1 MDHQKP
7 ATDMSTRRRRCQWPF
22 GYVALLALAS
32 ACAPPPHGEEESS
45 NTNESAP
52 DLLDKATPSITM
64 DSASYGVGQEIGVRY
79 ANLPSGNQHWIGLY
93 SPSSADTSYL
103 TWQYAGSTGSGTLRF
118 AGLQAG
124 SYEARMFL
132 NDGYQRVGKASFSVA
147 AGPVTDL
154 CPNDPNKTAPGQCGC
169 GKPEGTCSGTGYNV
183 YYGYLHSHT
192 ERSDGTGSPAQAYAA
207 AKAAGLD
214 FFSVTDHDY
223 YPDNMTSTDWST
235 IRTAAAKYDNDPQ
248 FVSFWGFEWTSDTT
262 EWATNGKG
270 LGHVTVV
277 NSESWC
283 NVSKSGTDTLNGLVS
298 WLNNQPSVIALFNHP
313 GQYNTTFDKFVFNK
327 TDKIVGMELW
337 NRSSD
342 YYSNNGFYS
351 NDGNKGYYDEALARG
366 WYIGAGGGQDNHSG
380 GWGTDSDSR
389 IAVLATSKTRASI
402 LGAYQARRFYSTRD
416 KNLVL
421 GLDCN
426 GQPMGS
432 KISAT
437 SATCRVKVSDG
448 NGETTSRVD
457 LVKVSNT
464 LSAAPTV
471 TSKTNSSSA
480 ADLTFPAVS
489 VRSGDALY
497 VRVYQGGSSSWQAI
511 SSPVF
516 IK

>member
-1 MDHQKP
+1 MNHAQR
-7 ATDMSTRRRRCQWPF
+7 TTEMSTRRRPGRWPLSCII
-22 GYVALLALAS
+22 LLALAS
-32 ACAPPPHGEEESS
+32 ACAPPPHGEGDITDLDTRES
-45 NTNESAP
+45 
-52 DLLDKATPSITM
+52 DLDNAVASITM
-64 DSASYGVGQEIGVRY
+64 GSSSYSVGQQISVKY
-79 ANLPSGNQHWIGLY
+79 ANLPSGTTHWIGLY
-93 SPSSADTSYL
+93 NATSADTNFI
-103 TWQYAGSTGSGTLRF
+103 TWQYASSTGSGTMGF
-118 AGLQAG
+118 SGLQAG
-124 SYEARMFL
+124 SYEARLFY
-132 NDGYQRVGKASFSVA
+132 NDSYQRGAKASFSVSQA
-147 AGPVTDL
+147 TDL

-169 GKPEGTCSGTGYNV
+169 GKAEGTCSGTGYNV

-192 ERSDGTGSPAQAYAA
+192 ERSDGSGSPTQAYAA

-235 IRTAAAKYDNDPQ
+235 VKAAAATYDNDPQ

-262 EWATNGKG
+262 QYDPNGKG
-270 LGHVTVV
+270 LGHVTVI
-277 NSESWC
+277 NSDTWC

-298 WLNNQPSVIALFNHP
+298 WLNNQPNAFAFFNHP
-313 GQYNTTFDKFVFNK
+313 GQYNTTFNKFVFNK

-337 NRSSD
+337 NRTSD

-366 WYIGAGGGQDNHSG
+366 WYIGAGGGQDNHNG

-389 IAVLATSKTRASI
+389 IAVLATTKTRSAI
-402 LGAYQARRFYSTRD
+402 LGAFQARRFYSTRD

-421 GLDCN
+421 GFDCN

-437 SATCRVKVSDG
+437 TATCSVKVSDG
-448 NGETTSRVD
+448 NGEVTSRVD
-457 LVKVSNT
+457 LVKVTNST
-464 LSAAPTV
+464 LAAPTV
-471 TSKTNSSSA
+471 TSQTLSTSTA
-480 ADLTFPAVS
+480 AVTFPAAS
-489 VRSGDALY
+489 VKSGDSLY

-511 SSPVF
+511 SSPIF